1 MQAFFSFIF
10 HKIAFARFLGLARRL
25 MPANL
30 PIGKLT
36 ASREMIKR
44 WGGFSRSAFRETP
57 PSFDRSQLPQSNERS
72 KGHGNTQ

>member
-1 MQAFFSFIF
+1 MQAFFSIIF
-10 HKIAFARFLGLARRL
+10 HKIAFARFMGLARRL

-44 WGGFSRSAFRETP
+44 WGGFPRSAFPETP
-57 PSFDRSQLPQSNERS
+57 PSFDRSQFPQPHERS
-72 KGHGNTQ
+72 KGQRNTQ